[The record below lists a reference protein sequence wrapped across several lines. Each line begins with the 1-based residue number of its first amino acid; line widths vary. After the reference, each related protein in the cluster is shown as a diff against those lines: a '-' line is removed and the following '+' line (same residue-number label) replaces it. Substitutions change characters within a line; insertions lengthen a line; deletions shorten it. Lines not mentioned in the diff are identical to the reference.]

1 MSDFETA
8 VYDSPIGF
16 IEICAG
22 NNKIYSLHFLNTRSQ
37 VAKNKVQ
44 ESKVLSQCFKELDE
58 YFAKKR
64 KVFEVAI
71 ELVGTDFEK
80 RVWQELRKIPFACT
94 ISYKNLALK
103 LGDINKS
110 RAVGRANGRNNIPL
124 IIPCHR
130 VIGEDGSLT
139 GFTGGVERKAW
150 LLKHEGA
157 LNEQL
162 EIFSQIREWNTP
174 RR

>member
-1 MSDFETA
+1 MNDLETA
-8 VYDSPIGF
+8 VYDSPIEF
-16 IEICAG
+16 IEIHAG

-37 VAKNKVQ
+37 EVKNQVP
-44 ESKVLSQCFKELDE
+44 ESEVINQCINELDE
-58 YFAKKR
+58 YFAKSR

-80 RVWQELRKIPFACT
+80 RVWQELRKIPFART
-94 ISYKNLALK
+94 ISYKQLALK
-103 LGDINKS
+103 FGDINKS
-110 RAVGRANGRNNIPL
+110 RAVGRANSRNRIPL

-139 GFTGGVERKAW
+139 GFAGGVERKAW
-150 LLKHEGA
+150 LLKHEGT

-162 EIFSQIREWNTP
+162 DIFSPVREWNTP
-174 RR
+174 IR